1 MRADSGDGF
10 AQPTSATYVRGT
22 LGYSR
27 GTHIR
32 VTLGVLSGDS
42 GVLCSEGLPL
52 ACTRYSR
59 GTYRGTLHLQQTN
72 KQTCAAQAP
81 TSFDRYG
88 RAGAAVT
95 DKRHA
100 RPLPARVLRDR

>member
-1 MRADSGDGF
+1 MRTDSGHGF
-10 AQPTSATYVRGT
+10 AQPTSATYARGT
-22 LGYSR
+22 LGALR
-27 GTHIR
+27 
-32 VTLGVLSGDS
+32 GDS
-42 GVLCSEGLPL
+42 GVLCSEGFQL

-72 KQTCAAQAP
+72 KQTCAAHAP

-100 RPLPARVLRDR
+100 RPLPAGVFRTVMADYPYR